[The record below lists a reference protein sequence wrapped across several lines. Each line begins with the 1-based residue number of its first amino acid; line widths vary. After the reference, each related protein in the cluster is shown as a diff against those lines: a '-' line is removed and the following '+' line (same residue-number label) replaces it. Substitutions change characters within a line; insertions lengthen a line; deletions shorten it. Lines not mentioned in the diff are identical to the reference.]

1 MGRIKKREKK
11 KSKKFCSV
19 EHLSRHLNHMG
30 FQGIQ
35 SLRLGSVQV
44 GLDDISSLW
53 AFIIFPSFITLKAMG
68 LSPESRLAELC
79 FGDF

>member
-1 MGRIKKREKK
+1 
-11 KSKKFCSV
+11 
-19 EHLSRHLNHMG
+19 MG

-44 GLDDISSLW
+44 ELDDISSLW

-68 LSPESRLAELC
+68 LSPESPLAELC